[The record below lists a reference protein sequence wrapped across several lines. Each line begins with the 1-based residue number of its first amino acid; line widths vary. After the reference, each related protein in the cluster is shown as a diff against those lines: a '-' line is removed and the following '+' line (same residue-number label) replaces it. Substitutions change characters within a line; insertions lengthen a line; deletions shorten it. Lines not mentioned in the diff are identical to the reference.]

1 MSPLLGASASGDGL
15 VFAAFAPDFLPSSSM
30 NNRLGA
36 LLLALLAICLY
47 FTFRVPDYGFVS
59 ARNLSLLMID
69 FAITATLAIG
79 MLVVILPGH
88 IDLSAGS
95 GVGLTGG
102 IAAVAA
108 THPIG
113 VGAWIV
119 APLSWLST
127 WSKDLASLTKWT
139 WTENAG
145 GWFEGL
151 AKSVSTDFTG
161 LFAAQPWLKPVLAMA
176 GAILVALI
184 LWRIMGRLIV
194 RHRIPA
200 FIITLGG
207 LLIFKGLFWQVIGS
221 HTVPIGTAAD
231 AGARQ
236 ISISLAQLGG
246 PQAVPIFEYSGNAY
260 ATLTTGYFLTAG
272 AWAIAAFVALVMI
285 VVHVRSRAKREEHGF
300 AADDGELTFLKL
312 FIAVQLIALFVLVTT
327 QFRGLPLSVVILGLV
342 AFVVWLLTQHTPWGR
357 YLYAIGGNEEAAV
370 ISGIPV
376 EKVVLGAFTL
386 MGGIVAL
393 TGLMQTA
400 YGGASTTTV
409 GELMEL
415 DAVAACVIGGTSLKG
430 GRGNV
435 LGVLFGAL
443 IMACLINGLTL
454 MAVLPEVKFIAR
466 GAVLIG
472 AVWMDVRLTRAA
484 RAA

>member
-1 MSPLLGASASGDGL
+1 
-15 VFAAFAPDFLPSSSM
+15 M

-47 FTFRVPDYGFVS
+47 FTFRVPDFGFIS

-113 VGAWIV
+113 IGSWIV
-119 APLSWLST
+119 APLSGLAAWA
-127 WSKDLASLTKWT
+127 KDLGQLTNWGWTGDTASWL
-139 WTENAG
+139 N
-145 GWFEGL
+145 GL
-151 AKSVSTDFTG
+151 ANSVQIDFAG
-161 LFAAQPWLKPVLAMA
+161 LFSAQPWLKPVLAMA
-176 GAILVALI
+176 GAVLVALI
-184 LWRIMGRLIV
+184 LWRIMGHLVV

-207 LLIFKGLFWQVIGS
+207 LLIFKGLFWKVIAS
-221 HTVPIGTAAD
+221 HTVPIGTAAE

-236 ISISLAQLGG
+236 VTASLAQIGG

-272 AWAIAAFVALVMI
+272 AWTIAGLVGLALI
-285 VVHVRSRAKREEHGF
+285 VFQLRSRANREKHGF

-312 FIAVQLIALFVLVTT
+312 FIALQLVALFVLITT
-327 QFRGLPLSVVILGLV
+327 QFRGLPLCVVILGAV
-342 AFVVWLLTQHTPWGR
+342 AFAVWLLTQHTPWGR

-376 EKVVLGAFTL
+376 ERVVLGAFTL
-386 MGGIVAL
+386 MGAIVAL

-400 YGGASTTTV
+400 YGGASTTTI

-443 IMACLINGLTL
+443 IMACLMNGLIL
-454 MAVLPEVKFIAR
+454 MGSVESADKFIAR
-466 GAVLIG
+466 GAVLIA
-472 AVWMDVRLTRAA
+472 AVWMDVKLTRAA